1 MKFDFAYV
9 RRIRIRSILPAQFL
23 YEDGEIMTV
32 SKEIPFTRNGIS
44 TEKEQ
49 RIRSAVRGAES
60 LPTDNAM
67 SRIAVK
73 EDAELFHEFLSDPQ
87 ISAPIYTLPRP
98 LTVDALEHFIAKHA
112 EEQSKGEGLLF
123 LNFNSEGEIGG
134 YQDICIWP
142 RWAAGELGGAV
153 HPDRQGKRK
162 GIEGAKLGFD
172 WMFNILGLDLICET
186 ASLNNHRTAR
196 LLDGLGFKRMGETL
210 SQRDDGT
217 TRASL
222 VWEISKEQWCRKH
235 GD

>member
-1 MKFDFAYV
+1 MTVPKQIPYTRNRISAEKEE
-9 RRIRIRSILPAQFL
+9 RIRA
-23 YEDGEIMTV
+23 
-32 SKEIPFTRNGIS
+32 
-44 TEKEQ
+44 
-49 RIRSAVRGAES
+49 AVRGAQS
-60 LPTDNAM
+60 LPTENVM
-67 SRIAVK
+67 SRIAVAD
-73 EDAELFHEFLSDPQ
+73 DASLFHAFLNDPQ

-98 LTVDALEHFIAKHA
+98 LTIEAVEQFIAKHVA
-112 EEQSKGEGLLF
+112 EQDKGEGMLF
-123 LNFNSEGEIGG
+123 LNFNSDGEIGG

-142 RWAAGELGGAV
+142 QWAAGELGGAV

-172 WMFNILGLDLICET
+172 WMFDVLGLDLICET
-186 ASLNNHRTAR
+186 AALDNHRTAR

-222 VWEISKEQWCRKH
+222 VWEISKEQWSRKH